1 MVGVIKYLI
10 VCGAIPFVHEVV
22 LLCEVDACVVFGAGL
37 TFSHLVLLTDD
48 FKFSQFTS
56 TPTLSRRMLVWRLLF
71 LIL

>member
-22 LLCEVDACVVFGAGL
+22 LFCEVDACVVFGAGL

-56 TPTLSRRMLVWRLLF
+56 TPTLSRRLLVWRFLF